1 MLIDVQTFES
11 ELQRKERTQIQS
23 SNSIWKSHT
32 NMNLYKMS
40 SSFSLRSL
48 IIYVSIIWLL
58 QIDLASSANSTSA
71 FTNSLLTKPTKL
83 KPNKKALNKSLNKP
97 FRNAT
102 LPASLSPAKLTKHLD
117 EETPKT
123 LYQISRDGRHQML
136 AFGSEI
142 TLAYQT
148 QQLVFEE
155 A

>member
-1 MLIDVQTFES
+1 
-11 ELQRKERTQIQS
+11 
-23 SNSIWKSHT
+23 
-32 NMNLYKMS
+32 MNLHKMRR
-40 SSFSLRSL
+40 SFGLRSL
-48 IIYVSIIWLL
+48 IIYVTLVWLL
-58 QIDLASSANSTSA
+58 QADLVGSANRSSSTSLNA
-71 FTNSLLTKPTKL
+71 STNPKLTKPTKL
-83 KPNKKALNKSLNKP
+83 KSSKKALNKSLNKP

-102 LPASLSPAKLTKHLD
+102 ALPPASLSPVKLTKHLD

>member
-1 MLIDVQTFES
+1 
-11 ELQRKERTQIQS
+11 
-23 SNSIWKSHT
+23 
-32 NMNLYKMS
+32 MNPKRS
-40 SSFSLRSL
+40 PSSLRSF
-48 IIYVSIIWLL
+48 IIYASVIWLV
-58 QIDLASSANSTSA
+58 QIELASAANSTSPNV
-71 FTNSLLTKPTKL
+71 FTKPTKP
-83 KPNKKALNKSLNKP
+83 KSSKKAISKP

-102 LPASLSPAKLTKHLD
+102 LPASLSPIKLTKHLD

>member
-1 MLIDVQTFES
+1 M
-11 ELQRKERTQIQS
+11 RNPS
-23 SNSIWKSHT
+23 S
-32 NMNLYKMS
+32 M
-40 SSFSLRSL
+40 RSL
-48 IIYVSIIWLL
+48 IIYVSIISIWLV
-58 QIDLASSANSTSA
+58 QIGLVGSANSTSLSGS
-71 FTNSLLTKPTKL
+71 TNNKLAKL
-83 KPNKKALNKSLNKP
+83 KSNKKALNKSLNKP